1 MEDQINGGPVT
12 VRLTLHKGFRAF
24 ALISA
29 KIITTAGLGKG
40 SGMLAGGTGIKGRGP
55 GHCYSSM

>member
-1 MEDQINGGPVT
+1 MEGQFVT
-12 VRLTLHKGFRAF
+12 VRLIFHKGFRAF
-24 ALISA
+24 PLNSG

-55 GHCYSSM
+55 GHC

>member
-1 MEDQINGGPVT
+1 MERQFVT
-12 VRLTLHKGFRAF
+12 VRLILHKGLRAF
-24 ALISA
+24 ALNCA
-29 KIITTAGLGKG
+29 KIITAGLGKG

>member
-1 MEDQINGGPVT
+1 MQGQFVT
-12 VRLTLHKGFRAF
+12 VGLVLLKGLRAF
-24 ALISA
+24 ALNSA
-29 KIITTAGLGKG
+29 KIITAGLGKG

>member
-1 MEDQINGGPVT
+1 MEGQFVT
-12 VRLTLHKGFRAF
+12 VRLILHMGFRAF
-24 ALISA
+24 ALNSA